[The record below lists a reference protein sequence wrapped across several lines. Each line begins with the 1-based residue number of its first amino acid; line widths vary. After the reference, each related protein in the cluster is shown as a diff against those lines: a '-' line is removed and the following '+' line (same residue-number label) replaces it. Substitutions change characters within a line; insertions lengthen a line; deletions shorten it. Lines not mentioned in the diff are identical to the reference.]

1 MRFGVFGLASGSLTV
16 MVVALAAD
24 AQAKART
31 ADRENF
37 IFYSKLEERRSYRF
51 CYERNECEGRKKAR
65 MEEK

>member
-1 MRFGVFGLASGSLTV
+1 MRFDNVASGLLTV
-16 MVVALAAD
+16 IVVALAAD

-37 IFYSKLEERRSYRF
+37 IFYSRLEERRSYRF
-51 CYERNECEGRKKAR
+51 VMKEMSVLGGWGEKAR